1 MGGSQLTQ
9 LRAKLRDSGL
19 NRQANPK
26 DARKRAK
33 QRKDLSSSSAQH
45 RNAKLAAIHDQF
57 NVFDTRDEKKK
68 FQVVSRSGK
77 EEGGGTKGMPGRAR
91 AAGIEAVR
99 TERPRVL
106 GKLAD
111 SPHAAHSARRRSS
124 PCSKHELTLPPLS
137 TTALAR
143 QLRT

>member
-33 QRKDLSSSSAQH
+33 QRKDLSSNSAQH

-99 TERPRVL
+99 TERYTVL
-106 GKLAD
+106 EKLAD
-111 SPHAAHSARRRSS
+111 PSVAHSARRRSS
-124 PCSKHELTLPPLS
+124 RCSKRELTLLPSS